1 MKSKQRLSLVNVL
14 VSVFVGCLLPLAAD
28 GQDPPS
34 PVKADSKDLY
44 SVDLGSLLNMTVTT
58 ASKFSEKLSD
68 APGVMTVV
76 TQDELLRFGGIT
88 LAEVLD
94 RVPGLALSAASF
106 TDRSIV
112 AVRGDQTQINGGH
125 VLFLINGRP
134 IREVLEGG
142 LVGDILESFP
152 VAILERIEVI
162 RGPGSVLYGSDAYSG
177 VINLITKKADGNSL
191 VATGMG
197 AQGGGAVSHGEVSF
211 QRGGLSIVGA
221 GQFHQ
226 SPPWDTPVWAAVG
239 GLQNEVIPN
248 RSQGAYLGVNYK
260 GLSLMSS
267 FTDWNTAYIEGA
279 VGDARWRRGFADLGY
294 AWKATARWDM
304 NFNIT
309 YSRTT
314 LSATHSIPFISRD
327 SSEAVFEWSNRLTL
341 TKRDRLTFGALY
353 NHQQGRELFYASP
366 TPSEIAHGSRPGEA
380 AYVQLDHELLA
391 SVKLIGGLQ
400 ANKIGSLSLN
410 VVPRAGLIWSPNSH
424 FSVKALYSDAYR
436 APSINE
442 TTLDYVPPPGVGG
455 PSLIGNPNLL
465 PERVATT
472 DLEFSYQGKSF
483 QASIDLFHSKQTDN
497 IVEDNA
503 IAAGTY
509 INLGE
514 ATFYG
519 VGGEVKYYL
528 KKNFFLTGSLLYQTN
543 HDGNG
548 NANITPIANFGAKAG
563 VGYKSAHGLSAGLF
577 HVYQGPLYGYGPGP
591 NPTPGAYNLMNA
603 NLRYDLSKYLPLNS
617 ASSLAFVAHA
627 DNLLNIAV
635 WLPDWKDNPGG
646 SIFSSP
652 GRTVYLGIE
661 LAFKKGD

>member
-1 MKSKQRLSLVNVL
+1 MKSKVRLLP
-14 VSVFVGCLLPLAAD
+14 VSVSVACLLPLVVY
-28 GQDPPS
+28 GQNASAPATP
-34 PVKADSKDLY
+34 DSKDLY
-44 SVDLGSLLNMTVTT
+44 SIDLGSLLNMTVTT

-76 TQDELLRFGGIT
+76 TQDELLRFGGLT
-88 LAEVLD
+88 LSEILD
-94 RVPGLALSAASF
+94 RVPGLALSSASF
-106 TDRSIV
+106 TDRSII
-112 AVRGDQTQINGGH
+112 AVNGDQTQTNGGH

-134 IREVLEGG
+134 IREILEGG

-177 VINLITKKADGNSL
+177 VINLITKRADGDSL
-191 VATGMG
+191 VVTGMG

-211 QRGGLSIVGA
+211 QRGDLSIVGA
-221 GQFHQ
+221 GQYHQ
-226 SPPWDTPVWAAVG
+226 NPVWDTPVWSGYG
-239 GLQNEVIPN
+239 GLQNEAIPN

-260 GLSLMSS
+260 GLSFMSS
-267 FTDWNTAYIEGA
+267 FTDWNTDYIEGA
-279 VGDARWRRGFADLGY
+279 VGDARWRRGFANLGY
-294 AWKATARWDM
+294 ALKATAKWDM
-304 NFNIT
+304 NFDIT

-314 LSATHSIPFISRD
+314 LNAVQSIPFISRD
-327 SSEAVFEWSNRLTL
+327 SSEAVFEWSNKVTL

-353 NHQQGRELFYASP
+353 NHQQGHELFYASA
-366 TPSEIAHGSRPGEA
+366 TPSLISHGSRPGEA
-380 AYVQLDHELLA
+380 AYVQLDHELLS

-400 ANKIGSLSLN
+400 ANKIGNLSLN
-410 VVPRAGLIWSPNSH
+410 VVPRAGVIWSPNTR
-424 FSVKALYSDAYR
+424 FSVKALYSEAYR

-442 TTLDYVPPPGVGG
+442 TSIDYVPPPTVGG

-465 PERVATT
+465 PEKVATT
-472 DLEFSYQGKSF
+472 DLEFSYQGNRF
-483 QASIDLFHSKQTDN
+483 QASINLFHSRQTDN
-497 IVEDNA
+497 IVENDVTA
-503 IAAGTY
+503 DGTY

-514 ATFYG
+514 AAFYG
-519 VGGEVKYYL
+519 AGGEVKYYL

-548 NANITPIANFGAKAG
+548 NTNITPIANFGAKAG
-563 VGYKSAHGLSAGLF
+563 VGYKSPRGLSAGLF
-577 HVYQGPLYGYGPGP
+577 HVYQGPLYGYTSGP

-617 ASSLAFVAHA
+617 AAGLAFVAHA

-646 SIFSSP
+646 SIFAFP

-661 LAFKKGD
+661 LAYKKGD